1 MKIIEIVSTQTVTG
15 YFGVTVTTNDKGWL
29 AADSN
34 GKLFQY
40 DAMPSMRD
48 RLSCWVAAYGNDCEL
63 IATVDLEGRDWK
75 DTLMEISS

>member
-34 GKLFQY
+34 GQ
-40 DAMPSMRD
+40 
-48 RLSCWVAAYGNDCEL
+48 
-63 IATVDLEGRDWK
+63 
-75 DTLMEISS
+75 